1 MADWYHLIS
10 FTIVSLFLIC
20 LITRPKARHVSSA
33 DRQESSMAV
42 QKRSMGSAN
51 KGVSRG
57 VRIHDHAEALFYQCI
72 YL

>member
-42 QKRSMGSAN
+42 QRVTAGTDQVFDLPMMCDC
-51 KGVSRG
+51 RPP
-57 VRIHDHAEALFYQCI
+57 LP
-72 YL
+72 